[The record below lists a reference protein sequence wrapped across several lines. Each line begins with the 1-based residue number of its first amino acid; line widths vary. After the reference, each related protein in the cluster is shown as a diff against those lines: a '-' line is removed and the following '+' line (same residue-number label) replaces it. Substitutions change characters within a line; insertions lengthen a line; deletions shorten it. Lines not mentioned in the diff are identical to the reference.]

1 MAEGDRLG
9 FIVSLLGN
17 SRSNS
22 PHQRMN
28 IVHIFP
34 YSARMPGGHSN
45 AIREFIACQRGA
57 GLRVLGL
64 SPATLEEFP
73 NARELGAVIEE
84 IDFTA
89 PGTVMERITRWADP
103 QPTILHLHAINR
115 FATDLASRA
124 KGAGMRV
131 AMTSHGQLN
140 YRNPL
145 HAIKKFLYL
154 GACRTPVRY
163 AHGIHVLT
171 HKERQQLRL
180 LLPTYGGVIATIPHV
195 IHDAGLDGDRDT
207 GPRSRESLADKPF
220 TILHL
225 GRLDVVTKGLDL
237 LVEGF
242 AKSGLNQARLILAG
256 PDWNHGRA
264 ALEHLAN
271 NLGCAGRV
279 DFPGVAYGADK
290 ERLFASA
297 DLFVAASRWDAFNIS
312 LAEALLRG
320 IPAVVSDHLNLAP
333 ELARAN
339 AVQVVPC
346 SANAFAKGIG
356 EVSKDPIHRKAMA
369 CRGKE
374 WVLNHCSGNRV
385 SAGFLTFYKQLLKF
399 SPSP

>member
-1 MAEGDRLG
+1 
-9 FIVSLLGN
+9 
-17 SRSNS
+17 
-22 PHQRMN
+22 MN

-73 NARELGAVIEE
+73 NARELGPVIEE

-89 PGTVMERITRWADP
+89 PGTVIERITRWADQ
-103 QPTILHLHAINR
+103 QPIIVHLHAIDR
-115 FATDLASRA
+115 CATDLASLA
-124 KGAGMRV
+124 KDAGMRV
-131 AMTSHGQLN
+131 AVTSHGQLN
-140 YRNPL
+140 YRSPL

-163 AHGIHVLT
+163 AHGIQVLT

-180 LLPTYGGVIATIPHV
+180 LLPTYRGVVATIPHI
-195 IHDAGLDGDRDT
+195 IHHAGLDGVRASV
-207 GPRSRESLADKPF
+207 PWSRESQADKPF

-242 AKSGLNQARLILAG
+242 AKSGLDQARLILAG

-264 ALEHLAN
+264 ALEHLADE
-271 NLGCAGRV
+271 LGCAGRI
-279 DFPGVAYGADK
+279 DFPGAAYGADK

-320 IPAVVSDHLNLAP
+320 IPAVVSDQLNLAP
-333 ELARAN
+333 ELARAG
-339 AVQVVPC
+339 AVEVVKL
-346 SANAFAKGIG
+346 SWRSIATAIFDL
-356 EVSKDPIHRKAMA
+356 SKNPIR
-369 CRGKE
+369 RE
-374 WVLNHCSGNRV
+374 QLS
-385 SAGFLTFYKQLLKF
+385 SAGKSWVELQCDQEVVAKKFAEFYTQILI
-399 SPSP
+399 SN